1 MRRIGVIHER
11 KIDERRR
18 KYHHLVDAGG
28 IHIFEPRM
36 GVSGTGVSADL
47 FIPIFGSRL
56 RGTDDFFGESGMPG
70 FPRIFP
76 LVGISKADLRISDQ
90 NQPVS
95 VAVKMS
101 LGEFLLVLWNVFV
114 PDLGRF
120 IDVAITIKD
129 RKILSSAFSL
139 VCHDYLL

>member
-1 MRRIGVIHER
+1 
-11 KIDERRR
+11 
-18 KYHHLVDAGG
+18 
-28 IHIFEPRM
+28 M
-36 GVSGTGVSADL
+36 GVSGAGVSADL

-56 RGTDDFFGESGMPG
+56 RRADDFFCESGMPG

-95 VAVKMS
+95 VAVEMS

-129 RKILSSAFSL
+129 GKIFFPAFRS
-139 VCHDYLL
+139 V

>member
-1 MRRIGVIHER
+1 MR
-11 KIDERRR
+11 
-18 KYHHLVDAGG
+18 
-28 IHIFEPRM
+28 
-36 GVSGTGVSADL
+36 VSGAGVSADL

-56 RGTDDFFGESGMPG
+56 RGADDFFGESGMPG

-95 VAVKMS
+95 VAVEMS

-114 PDLGRF
+114 PDLRRF

-129 RKILSSAFSL
+129 RKILCSAFGS
-139 VCHDYLL
+139 VCHDYLLAGYWFHYLCAICEVRAPRLLCCILPLRCRPQDK